1 MKYNLFKLF
10 HIIGIVTWLGP
21 SSGGFLLIFLSRLSK
36 HGEVEMWLR
45 QEYLSL
51 IYVETAGLF
60 IIILSGLGMLI
71 SSKWVLYTQL
81 WLIVKRFIVILIF
94 IPLELI
100 QLYLY
105 HEHLKK
111 AFASGVGIQE
121 TILLF
126 DRFCVIAFILLAITV
141 PVVLIMGILKP
152 IRKIT

>member
-1 MKYNLFKLF
+1 MKYKLFKLF

-36 HGEVEMWLR
+36 QGDIEIWLIR
-45 QEYLSL
+45 EYLSL

-60 IIILSGLGMLI
+60 IIILSGMGMLI
-71 SSKWVLYTQL
+71 ASNWVLNAQL
-81 WLIVKRFIVILIF
+81 WLKVKKIIVALIF
-94 IPLELI
+94 LPLEFI

-111 AFASGVGIQE
+111 AFDSGTEIQE
-121 TILLF
+121 AILLF
-126 DRFCVIAFILLAITV
+126 DRFCVTAFILLVITI

-152 IRKIT
+152 VRKIT

>member
-36 HGEVEMWLR
+36 QGEVEMWLI

-71 SSKWVLYTQL
+71 ASNWVLNTQL
-81 WLIVKRFIVILIF
+81 WLRVKKVIVVLIF

-111 AFASGVGIQE
+111 AFASGAEIKE
-121 TILLF
+121 AILLF
-126 DRFCVIAFILLAITV
+126 DRFCLIAFILLAITV
-141 PVVLIMGILKP
+141 PVVLLMGILKP
-152 IRKIT
+152 VRKIT